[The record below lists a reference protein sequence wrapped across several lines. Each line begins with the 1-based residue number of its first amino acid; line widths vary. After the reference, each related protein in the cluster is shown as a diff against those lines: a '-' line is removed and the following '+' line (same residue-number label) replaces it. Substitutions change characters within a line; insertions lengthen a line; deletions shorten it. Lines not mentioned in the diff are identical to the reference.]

1 MHRILAIAAAAALS
15 VAVPFAIANAED
27 AKGGTPEANAPGAAS
42 NQEPGAATSNRT
54 PQKHTATP
62 ENQVDRTKSGKTS
75 DRSPHNKH

>member
-1 MHRILAIAAAAALS
+1 MHRILAIAAVAALS
-15 VAVPFAIANAED
+15 VAVPHAMANAAG

-42 NQEPGAATSNRT
+42 NQEPGTATSNRT